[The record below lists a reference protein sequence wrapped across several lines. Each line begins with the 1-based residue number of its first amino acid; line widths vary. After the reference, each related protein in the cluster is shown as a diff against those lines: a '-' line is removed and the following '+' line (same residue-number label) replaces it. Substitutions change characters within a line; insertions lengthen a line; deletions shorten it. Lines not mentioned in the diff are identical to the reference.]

1 MDWIWN
7 VLWPVLGLLTGFAAG
22 WLTKR
27 SLNRRHESRALNE
40 LVTYLHLKRSLA
52 QIEPQPAEAGPME
65 ARHRSAVQ
73 DLRENVMET
82 LAHLT
87 PGSGAVEVL
96 MRMSA
101 ASNRYLREVAADP
114 GSYQFA
120 LMELRRNLDED
131 LRILTDGR
139 RDVEYLSPGEAPA
152 RKGPPSSS
160 QGGTSPTGG
169 TTLPSGTSR
178 TRQ

>member
-1 MDWIWN
+1 MEWN
-7 VLWPVLGLLTGFAAG
+7 VLWPVLGVLVGFGAG
-22 WLTKR
+22 WLAKR
-27 SLNRRHESRALNE
+27 SLDRRHESRALNE
-40 LVTYLHLKRSLA
+40 LVTYLHLKRTLA
-52 QIEPQPAEAGPME
+52 PIDPQPAQGGPME

-87 PGSGAVEVL
+87 PGSGATEVM

-101 ASNRYLREVAADP
+101 ASNRYLRDVAADP

-139 RDVEYLSPGEAPA
+139 RDVRYLSPGGAPV
-152 RKGPPSSS
+152 RKRTPPSSS
-160 QGGTSPTGG
+160 GIRRPGG
-169 TTLPSGTSR
+169 TTRPSGRAR
-178 TRQ
+178 TRR